1 MQKRELYTSAGWIN
15 AELLVDCPEPF
26 VLAVGGRGIGKSYG
40 ILKTLYERQ
49 IPFIYMRRTQAQ
61 LDAVTVP
68 QLNPYNQIAIDNN
81 YNIVTAK
88 ISKHTMG
95 FYNGVLSDDGVMR
108 PTGEPFA
115 LGIALSTFS
124 NVRGLSAEQYEIL
137 FFDEIIPEKHERPIK
152 EEGLAFANVI
162 ESLNRNRE
170 LQGGRPLKVILATN
184 TNTLNSEIIKT
195 LGCLNIL
202 DKMSRSGQFYKSV
215 NDLIAIFRYID
226 SPISAKKKN
235 SALYKVI
242 DNEDFQTMSIA
253 NDFGAGDYEN
263 VQTKPIAEYNPLCS
277 FENCT
282 VMRHKSKNEYYVVD
296 GIKCPSEHYE
306 RLPLSKKAFNRKYFY
321 VWGAI
326 MDKRVFYQN
335 ASVKIEIEGAFK

>member
-1 MQKRELYTSAGWIN
+1 MRKQELYTSAGWIN
-15 AELLVDCPEPF
+15 AELLIDAPEPF

-40 ILKTLYERQ
+40 ILKLLYERN
-49 IPFIYMRRTQAQ
+49 IPFVYMRRTQAQ
-61 LDAVTVP
+61 LDAVSVP

-81 YNIVTAK
+81 YPIVTAK
-88 ISKHTMG
+88 ISKHTTG
-95 FYNGVLSDDGVMR
+95 FYNGEPDKDGVLK
-108 PTGEPFA
+108 PAGEPFA
-115 LGIALSTFS
+115 IGIALSTFS

-170 LQGGRPLKVILATN
+170 LQGKPPLKVILATN
-184 TNTLNSEIIKT
+184 TNTLNSEIVKT
-195 LGCLNIL
+195 LGCLNVL
-202 DKMSRSGQFYKSV
+202 DRMSRSGQFYKSV
-215 NDLIAIFRYID
+215 DGLVAIYRYID
-226 SPISAKKKN
+226 SPISERKRN

-242 DNEDFQTMSIA
+242 DNSDFQTMSID

-263 VQTKPIAEYNPLCS
+263 VQNKPIAEYNAVCS

-282 VMRHKSKNEYYVVD
+282 VMRHKSKPEYYVVD
-296 GIKCPSEHYE
+296 GIKSNE
-306 RLPLSKKAFNRKYFY
+306 RYQNLPLSKKAFNRKYFY
-321 VWGAI
+321 IYGAI

-335 ASVKIEIEGAFK
+335 ATVKIIIEGAFK